1 MYAVTKGNN
10 MKSISST
17 NCYLSSVCINLRSI
31 DYICIKY
38 INMKKSTY
46 DSLYFLFLLGFIIV
60 TLSLTIIRRRN
71 FNKKYDI
78 QPFWK
83 NPTQSIKEVL
93 ENPLPFFIV
102 LAFLFLIEKI
112 LIHIGIKPY
121 PLMIG

>member
-1 MYAVTKGNN
+1 
-10 MKSISST
+10 
-17 NCYLSSVCINLRSI
+17 
-31 DYICIKY
+31 
-38 INMKKSTY
+38 MKKSTY

-121 PLMIG
+121 PLIIG

>member
-1 MYAVTKGNN
+1 
-10 MKSISST
+10 MKE
-17 NCYLSSVCINLRSI
+17 
-31 DYICIKY
+31 
-38 INMKKSTY
+38 STY

-60 TLSLTIIRRRN
+60 ILSLTIIRRRN

-93 ENPLPFFIV
+93 ENPLPFLIV

-112 LIHIGIKPY
+112 LIYIGIKPY